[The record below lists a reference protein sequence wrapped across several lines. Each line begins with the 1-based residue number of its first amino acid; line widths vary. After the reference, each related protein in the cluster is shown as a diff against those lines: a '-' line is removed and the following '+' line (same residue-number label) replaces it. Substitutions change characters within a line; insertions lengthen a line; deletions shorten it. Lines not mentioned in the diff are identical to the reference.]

1 MFFYKNTPNFRALPE
16 RFRVSS
22 NSSTT
27 RVFTGYALFQA
38 NPIISTN
45 SSILRRR
52 FTDIFSLKM
61 SISSKSL
68 DATYFF
74 IWANNGN
81 R

>member
-45 SSILRRR
+45 SVD
-52 FTDIFSLKM
+52 FATTFYDFFSLK
-61 SISSKSL
+61 
-68 DATYFF
+68 
-74 IWANNGN
+74 N
-81 R
+81 